1 MAWAPP
7 PDYSENHKPKCG
19 TEHHDFYTVNW
30 EVRNGAWYDP
40 ERFLTAGK
48 LSYTAADGTVVE
60 SQPSHK
66 FWWNRICHD
75 DTLNKT
81 RRPPP
86 PPLRGAAAKRP
97 ADGQP
102 DDSQQTHRPALA
114 TASTPVPQGRELTAQ
129 HVVNELAAFKSYMQ
143 VATERLQSL
152 EMKWGMYLDALFP
165 RAPPVPPRPTLP
177 LIEDESQGLE

>member
-1 MAWAPP
+1 MWYPI
-7 PDYSENHKPKCG
+7 SR
-19 TEHHDFYTVNW
+19 FLRRQL
-30 EVRNGAWYDP
+30 EVRNGSWYDP

-48 LSYTAADGTVVE
+48 LSYTAADGTVVD

-75 DTLNKT
+75 AALNRT

-102 DDSQQTHRPALA
+102 DDCQPASRPALA

-129 HVVNELAAFKSYMQ
+129 HVVNELAAIKSHIQTTCDRLALIESHWAMYMR
-143 VATERLQSL
+143 V
-152 EMKWGMYLDALFP
+152 LFAP
-165 RAPPVPPRPTLP
+165 APPVPPRPTLP
-177 LIEDESQGLE
+177 HIEDESQGVE